1 MSFLLQL
8 NEDKLDQLVSLLA
21 KFEDKIEA
29 AEAIFKLEGRKLEEI
44 LRTVPHYQ
52 ASYDQ
57 SLQDV
62 KGLED
67 WVTNIKEKKVGKLW
81 KKYNEGYSRQLTAR
95 DIQAY
100 IAADQEIVEL
110 NQILIEIVVI
120 KNNLSAIVD
129 AIKQIGWMCSN
140 ITKLRVSEIQDTML

>member
-140 ITKLRVSEIQDTML
+140 ITKLRVSEIQDIML